1 MNLFKLNECVGHNPF
16 FFFICD
22 WDDSH
27 HFLPH
32 TPSPNRLGPL
42 YSGLVV
48 AEGLQAIE
56 M

>member
-1 MNLFKLNECVGHNPF
+1 MNLFKLSECVGRNPF

-32 TPSPNRLGPL
+32 VISEQTRLL
-42 YSGLVV
+42 YSGFVV
-48 AEGLQAIE
+48 AEGFQAIE

>member
-1 MNLFKLNECVGHNPF
+1 MNLFKPNECVGRNPF

-32 TPSPNRLGPL
+32 AISEQTRPL
-42 YSGLVV
+42 YSGFVV